1 MDQYQ
6 FELWHLI
13 IIIPVW
19 LLGMWF
25 TNYIRK
31 KKYKGF

>member
-13 IIIPVW
+13 IIVPIW
-19 LLGMWF
+19 IFGMWF
-25 TNYIRK
+25 TDYIRK
-31 KKYKGF
+31 NKYKR